1 MSKRNLPGNI
11 FVGATLVG
19 RHEGG
24 LAGTV
29 YDASDQKAGA
39 YAAGSVLPPSPAMN
53 SGIYKDGFIY
63 DYTYGKVGSYK
74 DGRILN
80 NDGKEVGKY
89 TGGDEGGAAGAF
101 LLVF

>member
-1 MSKRNLPGNI
+1 MSRRNLPGNI
-11 FVGATLVG
+11 FVGITLVG

-29 YDASDQKAGA
+29 YDASDQKAGT
-39 YAAGSVLPPSPAMN
+39 YKTGSVYYTTPAMLP
-53 SGIYKDGFIY
+53 GTYKAGVIY
-63 DYTYGKVGSYK
+63 DYYGDEMGSYK

-80 NDGKEVGKY
+80 NDGKEIGKY
-89 TGGDEGGAAGAF
+89 TGGDEGGAAGGF